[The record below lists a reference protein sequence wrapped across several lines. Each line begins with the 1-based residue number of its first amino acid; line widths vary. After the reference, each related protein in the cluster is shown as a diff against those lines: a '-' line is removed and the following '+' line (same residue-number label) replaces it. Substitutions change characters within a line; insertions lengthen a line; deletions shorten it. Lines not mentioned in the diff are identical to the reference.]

1 MNLIQSFNRT
11 IDYIDAALDGEIEP
25 KKIAELSGY
34 SAAMFSRIFSI
45 LTGVPLQ
52 EYIRRRKMT
61 MAALDLLSTDQKIID
76 IAVKYGYDAAD
87 AFTVAFK
94 AIHGCAPSE
103 IRKGKNGKVYS
114 KLKLSLTVNG
124 GNEMNVKIQRKPGF
138 KIAGIGAKGIESS
151 ECPKIWDRLFE
162 KATEETLEALGSGQ
176 SYGAC
181 YEIQDPSSLNYL
193 AGYDVRDEG
202 RAKALGLEILSV
214 PETEYAVVELTG
226 KIPDC
231 IHAGW
236 AFIMKSSSRNMA
248 IVIRARLISRYTE
261 TATCIPAITKWN
273 SGYRSRRGKK
283 YPGRDSNSQP
293 KR

>member
-181 YEIQDPSSLNYL
+181 YEIEDPSSLNYL

-236 AFIMKSSSRNMA
+236 AFIMKEF
-248 IVIRARLISRYTE
+248 LPE
-261 TATCIPAITKWN
+261 H
-273 SGYRSRRGKK
+273 GYRHSGAPDFEVYGNGDMYAGDYKMELWVPIEK
-283 YPGRDSNSQP
+283 G
-293 KR
+293 

>member
-124 GNEMNVKIQRKPGF
+124 GNEMNVKIQRKPGLLR
-138 KIAGIGAKGIESS
+138 S
-151 ECPKIWDRLFE
+151 EERR
-162 KATEETLEALGSGQ
+162 
-176 SYGAC
+176 
-181 YEIQDPSSLNYL
+181 
-193 AGYDVRDEG
+193 V
-202 RAKALGLEILSV
+202 
-214 PETEYAVVELTG
+214 G
-226 KIPDC
+226 KEC
-231 IHAGW
+231 
-236 AFIMKSSSRNMA
+236 
-248 IVIRARLISRYTE
+248 
-261 TATCIPAITKWN
+261 
-273 SGYRSRRGKK
+273 RSRWSP
-283 YPGRDSNSQP
+283 YH
-293 KR
+293 